1 MPRCGGASGSVRA
14 STAHQL
20 AYWAHDVHVFW
31 PLITKWS
38 PRVLRARAQRCEVRA
53 GIRLREALAPDVVA
67 AQDALRYAAFC
78 SGVPSATIVG
88 PTTSSPTSPISGG
101 APARAS
107 SSLATICSINVA
119 PRPPCSAGQA
129 RLTSRASYSLRC
141 QPRRNSTRAS
151 KSAGISSGRGGARRG
166 TRASRRGRAVRRRSA
181 RAASAR
187 HDRASADARR
197 PVDLREAH
205 RRLPGTWRSPASP
218 RSCVTTS

>member
-20 AYWAHDVHVFW
+20 AYCAHDVHVFW

-38 PRVLRARAQRCEVRA
+38 PRSSARVRSDARSEPAFGSEKPWHQMSSPLR
-53 GIRLREALAPDVVA
+53 IRS
-67 AQDALRYAAFC
+67 RYAAFC

-88 PTTSSPTSPISGG
+88 PTTSRPTSPISGG

-119 PRPPCSAGQA
+119 PRPPCSAGQV

-151 KSAGISSGRGGARRG
+151 KSAGISSGTASARRG
-166 TRASRRGRAVRRRSA
+166 SRASRRGRAARRRSA
-181 RAASAR
+181 RVASAR
-187 HDRASADARR
+187 HHRASTDARR

-205 RRLPGTWRSPASP
+205 RRLPRNLALA
-218 RSCVTTS
+218 RFAA